1 LFLPSPKKL
10 IQTNLFKAFGLSV
23 SVLAKKNNEKGI
35 EKPLAHKQLAEVFEA
50 MPSQSLAFS
59 DIAAKVHM
67 GNTPYN
73 ARKTLINNN
82 SKLAPCVGVA
92 RQPVW
97 YGKNTHRPIHSF
109 IHATFLARLCRS
121 RCSRFIWLLF
131 STTLHLP
138 VCLCLVFGI
147 LEQGVL
153 INSWFQIA
161 YINVDIFMAIIV
173 RCLPILIYRLKSFSY
188 KPRLPH
194 FDWGAKEK

>member
-1 LFLPSPKKL
+1 
-10 IQTNLFKAFGLSV
+10 
-23 SVLAKKNNEKGI
+23 
-35 EKPLAHKQLAEVFEA
+35 
-50 MPSQSLAFS
+50 M
-59 DIAAKVHM
+59 
-67 GNTPYN
+67 
-73 ARKTLINNN
+73 
-82 SKLAPCVGVA
+82 
-92 RQPVW
+92 
-97 YGKNTHRPIHSF
+97 
-109 IHATFLARLCRS
+109 
-121 RCSRFIWLLF
+121 LLF
-131 STTLHLP
+131 WPDCAALVVHASFGYYFFTTLHLP